1 MRKKIKVALIANT
14 GMGNEVLTALINNPF
29 VIVDSVLTRSLEGEF
44 PYYKELELHN
54 LAKQSGIKCFVNLD
68 VNVEYFDYVKERNI
82 DLIVVATFSQIIK
95 DHLINL
101 PKLGIINF
109 HPSLLP
115 KYKGATPMNWV
126 ILNGEKTT
134 GLSVHFLTAELDSGP
149 ILLREI
155 IEVDKN
161 ETIGSLFKKT
171 SIIAGKVTT
180 RVINSFLNGYIKT
193 IEQDPDESTYFP
205 NAKNKRFRKIISTT
219 NYDSAIKILRAFHPF
234 PKAIIAHNDNEYLVE
249 NFILDEKNECNGLN
263 NKNFI
268 NITVDGKKVPVIIK
282 EKESV

>member
-1 MRKKIKVALIANT
+1 MNT
-14 GMGNEVLTALINNPF
+14 PN

-44 PYYKELELHN
+44 PYYKEVELHL
-54 LAKQSGIKCFVNLD
+54 LAKEYGVECFVNSD
-68 VNVEYFDYVKERNI
+68 ANVEYYDYLKERNI
-82 DLIVVATFSQIIK
+82 DLIIVATFSQIIK

-134 GLSVHFLTAELDSGP
+134 GVSVHFSTSELDSGP
-149 ILLREI
+149 IILKQI

-171 SIIAGKVTT
+171 SINAGK
-180 RVINSFLNGYIKT
+180 INNQS
-193 IEQDPDESTYFP
+193 D
-205 NAKNKRFRKIISTT
+205 R
-219 NYDSAIKILRAFHPF
+219 
-234 PKAIIAHNDNEYLVE
+234 
-249 NFILDEKNECNGLN
+249 
-263 NKNFI
+263 
-268 NITVDGKKVPVIIK
+268 
-282 EKESV
+282 